1 MGTHGA
7 SRCRLGSTS
16 GTGWPRT
23 DCLAARGPSRPSPSA
38 HTDGPC
44 LRLYNLNA
52 IKSISHEEFVAGG
65 DLGADSD
72 NTIHGGSSRALE
84 GQEVGCPS
92 VRRAPCSVSWH
103 RAPRRVAL
111 GEISIAAEDSAPL
124 SAMDCWRATLLTGP
138 TTTPADARHPNLATA
153 SRLSH
158 AGIGRHLLFGVKQRY
173 SARHAHQL
181 WLGTCG
187 TGRGFQAAV
196 RGGSGRAGER
206 RVHPWVSGA
215 SGARVES
222 RTFYAE
228 LPLSS
233 SAHHRK
239 GLPPCRRG
247 GSRNRERTDARGASP
262 SCTCLV
268 QLLYCPGS
276 PRWRGTD
283 GSRELLAACPDER
296 HLSA

>member
-1 MGTHGA
+1 MTCDNLIRFSRGVGSGFSHDWCQWLHGTNDLSGRATTERGGVVQGGGLWEPTERRGA
-7 SRCRLGSTS
+7 GSVAPQVLGGPGRTA
-16 GTGWPRT
+16 WPPV
-23 DCLAARGPSRPSPSA
+23 DHHAPSPSA

-158 AGIGRHLLFGVKQRY
+158 AGIGRHLLFG
-173 SARHAHQL
+173 
-181 WLGTCG
+181 
-187 TGRGFQAAV
+187 
-196 RGGSGRAGER
+196 
-206 RVHPWVSGA
+206 
-215 SGARVES
+215 
-222 RTFYAE
+222 
-228 LPLSS
+228 
-233 SAHHRK
+233 
-239 GLPPCRRG
+239 
-247 GSRNRERTDARGASP
+247 
-262 SCTCLV
+262 
-268 QLLYCPGS
+268 
-276 PRWRGTD
+276 
-283 GSRELLAACPDER
+283 
-296 HLSA
+296 